1 MIEDMIR
8 TARARQRRAVAS
20 GMIAAAVAALSAI
33 GLLAV
38 SGWFL
43 TGAALAGLGGVAAVQ
58 AFNYLIPS
66 AAIRGLAILR
76 TLSRYGERLF
86 SHRAMLFA
94 LADVRTRLFAR
105 LVAAPPAAALRFNR
119 GEVAAR
125 LGSDV
130 EALEEALLRTTLAPS
145 GIATLI
151 GALALAAFAGII
163 AVLAL
168 CAAAATSLL
177 LARWIGARWLAPALD
192 AERDATGQLIRQ
204 YVDLATGG
212 DDILVYALDDDVR
225 AALGD
230 AQDGLHQA
238 RVAMVRADAAL
249 GTGHW
254 LATGMVVAAIVLFSA
269 APAPLVAL
277 SSLAAAASMEIVGAL
292 VRLDLQ
298 RWKSR
303 GARERLDVMFPVPSA
318 PVPPPP
324 VDLSAAIVIDR
335 HRIARGDRF
344 AVTGASG
351 SGKTRL
357 IETLAGLRN
366 DAPQSIEIAR
376 VPVADL
382 PLSDRRSLFALAAQD
397 ASMIAGTVADNLA
410 LARPGITRAAM
421 AEALFSAGLDDV
433 VATLPGGLDCWLG
446 DDGARLSGG
455 QRRRLSLARA
465 LLADR
470 PFLLLDEPSEGL
482 DLDTEGL
489 LVARLRGWLDATG
502 TGLIIVS
509 HRLAMLELADRRM
522 ALQSD

>member
-1 MIEDMIR
+1 MIDNLVR

-20 GMIAAAVAALSAI
+20 GMIAAAVAALSAV

-43 TGAALAGLGGVAAVQ
+43 AGAAVAGLSGAAAVQ

-76 TLSRYGERLF
+76 TVSRYGERLF

-105 LVAAPPAAALRFNR
+105 LVEAPPAAALRFNR
-119 GEVAAR
+119 GEAAAR
-125 LGSDV
+125 LGGDV
-130 EALEEALLRTTLAPS
+130 EALEEALLRTTLVPS

-151 GALALAAFAGII
+151 GALALAAFAGFV

-168 CAAAATSLL
+168 IAAAAASVLL
-177 LARWIGARWLAPALD
+177 TRRIGERWLAPALD
-192 AERDATGQLIRQ
+192 AERDATGRLIAQ
-204 YVDLATGG
+204 YVDLAAGG
-212 DDILVYALDDDVR
+212 DDILVYSLDDAVR

-230 AQDGLHQA
+230 GQA
-238 RVAMVRADAAL
+238 SLERARIAMARADAAIA
-249 GTGHW
+249 TGHW
-254 LATGMVVAAIVLFSA
+254 LATGLAVAAILLFADA
-269 APAPLVAL
+269 AAPLVAL

-303 GARERLDVMFPVPSA
+303 GARDRLDAMFGAPCSAVPA
-318 PVPPPP
+318 AAMDP
-324 VDLSAAIVIDR
+324 SAAIMIDGMR
-335 HRIARGDRF
+335 LARGDRIG
-344 AVTGASG
+344 VTGPSG

-357 IETLAGLRN
+357 IETLAGLRD
-366 DAPQSIEIAR
+366 DAPQAIQFGG
-376 VPVADL
+376 VAAAEL
-382 PLSDRRSLFALAAQD
+382 PLAARRPFFALAAQD
-397 ASMIAGTVADNLA
+397 ASMIAGTLADNLA

-421 AEALFSAGLDDV
+421 ADALFVAGLDDV

-455 QRRRLSLARA
+455 QRKRLSLARA

-482 DLDTEGL
+482 DCDTEAML
-489 LVARLRGWLDATG
+489 AARLRGWLDATG
-502 TGLIIVS
+502 TGLVIVS
-509 HRLAMLELADRRM
+509 HRPAMLELADRRLEM
-522 ALQSD
+522 D